1 MLSSSLSL
9 FSCTYH
15 PLLIIIVEDPN
26 PNAVT
31 SKREADGFISDT
43 ENMAIVPRKRRRRIV
58 TSSEEEDDD
67 DDDEDDHNPA
77 TATSP
82 FSDMQEELTPTPD
95 WDDDDDDED
104 DDDSDQKNGDFDTF
118 EELSE
123 GEERRRRVGNSA
135 DPDDFRYLDPE
146 LYGLRRSARRT
157 AAVSNAQRKHK
168 SYVCTIAYVYIQ
180 NPMPTN
186 TLYPSYRH
194 CHYQTKKRRRK
205 MI

>member
-1 MLSSSLSL
+1 MLSLSL
-9 FSCTYH
+9 SFSCTYHH

-43 ENMAIVPRKRRRRIV
+43 ENMAIAPRKRRRRIV
-58 TSSEEEDDD
+58 TSSEEEDSNDD
-67 DDDEDDHNPA
+67 DDDDDDHNPA

-82 FSDMQEELTPTPD
+82 FSDMQELTPTPD
-95 WDDDDDDED
+95 WDDDDDD
-104 DDDSDQKNGDFDTF
+104 DDSDEKNGELDTF

-168 SYVCTIAYVYIQ
+168 SYVCT
-180 NPMPTN
+180 
-186 TLYPSYRH
+186 TLISCISLVNQHSIPH
-194 CHYQTKKRRRK
+194 TGIVIIRRRRRGGRGR
-205 MI
+205 